1 MKLSAFTLRM
11 LSAMMVLTAAS
22 WSVSAS
28 AQVAEGAPAPDNA
41 ATSAPG
47 PVERAE
53 NATKKAGKATVK
65 AGDKA
70 VDATKKGAK
79 TAADAVTRTGKKI
92 DAKIPRTKAYKKSEE
107 EKARTTPDAK

>member
-11 LSAMMVLTAAS
+11 LSAMTVLTAAS
-22 WSVSAS
+22 WSMSAS
-28 AQVAEGAPAPDNA
+28 AQAAEGAAAPDKA
-41 ATSAPG
+41 EVSAPG

-65 AGDKA
+65 AGGKA
-70 VDATKKGAK
+70 VDATKKGVK

-107 EKARTTPDAK
+107 DQAQPTPDAK